1 MGNLLSL
8 ESDTTLTGSEVIY
21 LVDGTDDKKATI
33 DQVKDFVIAAIPP
46 SPGGGQQTYTIEDW
60 DIRKTETQEIV
71 PIDSEFLASTLN
83 PDGSETISLAPIDVT
98 QQYLAQPTLSSGDNV
113 VYLDGK
119 IKVNGEWGTPVGG
132 MPYHYLG
139 FSDIESIRVETGG
152 SEGTEAN
159 WACDFQ
165 MILTQLTPEEL
176 VQTFIN
182 QQEPTTPYI
191 VLAVRRNPND
201 GTVTQEIASNALP
214 NMGSINPYSSEIVL
228 KPSMD
233 GFHFLGQSIPV
244 KTHPNYDPTKT
255 WNVVF
260 FLTNADTTTYQY
272 DIPVY
277 RGFNDTSITRL
288 IPALPDGDLT
298 IQFPSTGQ
306 DKEYYVLLLPE
317 LVPPEADINELIFN
331 KMNTGNLVVFSE
343 FSPNTFGAD
352 VFPLGKPGEVP
363 RLFDWSSS
371 TTTGDHEIIY
381 EKSTGSFYFGI
392 IGDPSSRVEIY
403 NESYLGPILS
413 IAITP
418 LNMNVEGVRPVTL
431 KMNGLERLVVI
442 NGDLPIGAKDGQMYK
457 TLNEGRWQDKL
468 IAANSHISFYENL
481 TKFIVIPNDDILQ
494 GLSLDYI
501 QTKQRLIA
509 DVEVLKTNQ
518 IGNYRGTFVDRWSI
532 SNISYK
538 KGDYVLIGS
547 SESSLVV
554 YHAIRDSGS
563 EQYGPYY
570 DFQILTGLDPNT
582 ITTDNIPEG
591 SVNRYYSDQLVNSAI
606 TANAA
611 PLIPTDVLR
620 WKLDTDILIC
630 QGMYEN
636 ATIVDG
642 INSLLYTTPS
652 GILLPKVG
660 NMHVQTS
667 TRQAN
672 GLFSNSNRNVF
683 IYDFYI
689 HQSSNNAGGSLQTGL
704 IFNNTVG
711 NPSKLNSH
719 LLMFTMPVDQQLI
732 LSIFDHNGN
741 YRGYW
746 EFGYLNGPT
755 NFRIL
760 VDCQQKVIKVIKNL
774 TTVVTINTVGLG
786 MEDLINNI
794 NNTLVVESFFNVLSR
809 APDNSFSAY
818 PKRLAIMEKI
828 INI

>member
-1 MGNLLSL
+1 MANLLSL
-8 ESDTTLTGSEVIY
+8 ESDATLTGSEVIY

-46 SPGGGQQTYTIEDW
+46 GEGGGQQTYTIEDW
-60 DIRKTETQEIV
+60 DIRKTEIQEIV

-98 QQYLAQPTLSSGDNV
+98 QQYLAQPTLSSGNNV

-119 IKVNGEWGTPVGG
+119 IKVNGEWGTPTGG
-132 MPYHYLG
+132 LPFNWHHLG
-139 FSDIESIRVETGG
+139 FSDIESIRVETDG

-165 MILTQLTPEEL
+165 MFLTQLTPEEL
-176 VQTFIN
+176 VQTFAN
-182 QQEPTTPYI
+182 QQELTTPYI
-191 VLAVRRNPND
+191 FLNVRRNPND
-201 GTVTQEIASNALP
+201 GTVTKEIASNALP
-214 NMGSINPYSSEIVL
+214 NMPSIYPYSSEIVL

-233 GFHFLGQSIPV
+233 GFHFLGESIPV
-244 KTHPNYDPTKT
+244 KAHPNYDPTKT
-255 WNVVF
+255 WNAVF
-260 FLTNADTTTYQY
+260 FLTNPDTTTYQY

-277 RGFNDTSITRL
+277 KGFNDISITRL

-306 DKEYYVLLLPE
+306 DKEYYVSLLPE
-317 LVPPEADINELIFN
+317 LVPPEADVNELIFN
-331 KMNTGNLVVFSE
+331 KINTGNFALFSE
-343 FSPNTFGAD
+343 FAPNTFGAD
-352 VFPLGKPGEVP
+352 VYPSGRPGEVP
-363 RLFDWSSS
+363 PLFSWSSS

-554 YHAIRDSGS
+554 YHAIRDSGL

-570 DFQILTGLDPNT
+570 DFQILTGLGPNT

-591 SVNRYYSDQLVNSAI
+591 SVNKYYDRNVAVQDLLPYLSILQPLELASFFFTPGSNIFNSKSMFDNHQSLDNTI
-606 TANAA
+606 IANADKTLPA
-611 PLIPTDVLR
+611 GSSGVIKDQFNINSVGWDTPTRGKKAIYVLDWFSENIPTDYFS
-620 WKLDTDILIC
+620 LDIAILFRDSVSEAASLTKNCIRVRKA
-630 QGMYEN
+630 GFDNTLEIYDN
-636 ATIVDG
+636 AGLVW
-642 INSLLYTTPS
+642 S
-652 GILLPKVG
+652 
-660 NMHVQTS
+660 TS
-667 TRQAN
+667 ISFMRAN
-672 GLFSNSNRNVF
+672 GHFRLYVDVYSKKVVLIGPDGVSTGLT
-683 IYDFYI
+683 IT
-689 HQSSNNAGGSLQTGL
+689 AGGQWL
-704 IFNNTVG
+704 IDMATTETVET
-711 NPSKLNSH
+711 H
-719 LLMFTMPVDQQLI
+719 
-732 LSIFDHNGN
+732 
-741 YRGYW
+741 
-746 EFGYLNGPT
+746 FGYVAPYDS
-755 NFRIL
+755 F
-760 VDCQQKVIKVIKNL
+760 K
-774 TTVVTINTVGLG
+774 
-786 MEDLINNI
+786 LI
-794 NNTLVVESFFNVLSR
+794 
-809 APDNSFSAY
+809 
-818 PKRLAIMEKI
+818 PKRFTVMEKI
-828 INI
+828 ELP